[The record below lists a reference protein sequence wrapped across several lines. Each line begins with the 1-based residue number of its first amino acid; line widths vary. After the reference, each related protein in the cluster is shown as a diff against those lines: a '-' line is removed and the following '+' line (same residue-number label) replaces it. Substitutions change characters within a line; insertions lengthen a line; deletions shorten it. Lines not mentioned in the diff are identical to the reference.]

1 MARTLC
7 SARDAPRDH
16 NAPEGALEKALAE
29 PSIVSR
35 FADLGTVLFP
45 TGRRGPDEA
54 RDQLRSE
61 VAKWERVI
69 REAGLR
75 AQQ

>member
-1 MARTLC
+1 LRLAA
-7 SARDAPRDH
+7 SA
-16 NAPEGALEKALAE
+16 
-29 PSIVSR
+29 SR
-35 FADLGTVLFP
+35 GTVLFP
-45 TGRRGPDEA
+45 AGRRGPDAA

-69 REAGLR
+69 REAGLP